1 MKKKYNKNSKLQGPI
16 QKEESPEKMT
26 NIKCHDKQWSEKH
39 IICRLLKKMVD

>member
-26 NIKCHDKQWSEKH
+26 NIKRHDKQWKLVKNISY
-39 IICRLLKKMVD
+39 VDF